1 MSDGDNGVNIFLLC
15 VSIFELLVLQIFFM
29 RGKVKW
35 EGMWV
40 IFVECIA
47 YGAAIISPDEGFVT
61 FEFENGMYIEWLRY
75 AGWILTCP
83 VLLMTLV
90 SMTTCDGTKAPT
102 VRLVPLL
109 VCNLTMVLFG
119 ITSGSVL
126 APTKWYIFG
135 IGVCFGGIVFSAVV
149 QCLVALYQDSPNSE
163 TRMASL
169 LLGITFLGGW
179 GIFPCNFLV
188 GHSGLQVV
196 SKQVYITLFV
206 IGDLLSK
213 NAWVAIAAFRGH
225 LLDVYNEQQ
234 EARFHKDDPHEL
246 EDPRQFEQE
255 DPRHADFQQRGR
267 TQRRPSNSNIILD
280 EISAPTPERLRQLHN
295 QLRT

>member
-1 MSDGDNGVNIFLLC
+1 M
-15 VSIFELLVLQIFFM
+15 VS
-29 RGKVKW
+29 
-35 EGMWV
+35 
-40 IFVECIA
+40 
-47 YGAAIISPDEGFVT
+47 
-61 FEFENGMYIEWLRY
+61 N
-75 AGWILTCP
+75 
-83 VLLMTLV
+83 
-90 SMTTCDGTKAPT
+90 
-102 VRLVPLL
+102 
-109 VCNLTMVLFG
+109 
-119 ITSGSVL
+119 
-126 APTKWYIFG
+126 
-135 IGVCFGGIVFSAVV
+135 
-149 QCLVALYQDSPNSE
+149 
-163 TRMASL
+163 
-169 LLGITFLGGW
+169 
-179 GIFPCNFLV
+179 
-188 GHSGLQVV
+188 
-196 SKQVYITLFV
+196 QVYITLFV